1 MFKYEGKEIDELD
14 LKEVFEFEK
23 DLYKK
28 ILQAHNAGM
37 SSGITDQLNYALQ
50 SLKFRK
56 QELLYK
62 ERVSWED
69 KQDEKHKDGLIIG
82 ENESEQSDDPEGE

>member
-1 MFKYEGKEIDELD
+1 VYKYEGKEIEELD

-28 ILQAHNAGM
+28 ILTAHNAGM
-37 SSGITDQLNYALQ
+37 SGGIQDQLNFAMTLLRQ
-50 SLKFRK
+50 RK

-62 ERVSWED
+62 ERVSWEE
-69 KQDEKHKDGLIIG
+69 KSQEKHKDGLIIG
-82 ENESEQSDDPEGE
+82 ENEFEQSDDTEGE